1 MYLLQT
7 VTTAKTLGRVLNSEQ
22 FFRARVSQQ
31 STRHSLPPSLAHSLL
46 FFLSLT
52 YFFDG
57 LLPSPTSLV
66 LLHFFFFS
74 SLTGPVFL
82 HSLTIC
88 MSITHTYTHTHN
100 FSPLLNPH
108 PPPSLHTCSPCP
120 PPPPSLAGC
129 CCWLTVLIYST
140 FGRLPAHLKQLHE
153 LQGRPGEPSL
163 DSNKQSRRL
172 APLLSSPPSRT
183 PIYVITKKL

>member
-22 FFRARVSQQ
+22 FFRAHVSQQ
-31 STRHSLPPSLAHSLL
+31 STRHSHPPFFTPLLL

-52 YFFDG
+52 YFFTG
-57 LLPSPTSLV
+57 LLPSPHFPGSPSL
-66 LLHFFFFS
+66 FPP
-74 SLTGPVFL
+74 SLIGPVFL

-88 MSITHTYTHTHN
+88 MSSTYIYTQTV
-100 FSPLLNPH
+100 PRLLY
-108 PPPSLHTCSPCP
+108 PPPAHLTPLHTCSPCP
-120 PPPPSLAGC
+120 PPPPTPASC

-140 FGRLPAHLKQLHE
+140 LGQLPDHLKQLHE
-153 LQGRPGEPSL
+153 LQGRPQEPSL

-172 APLLSSPPSRT
+172 APLLS
-183 PIYVITKKL
+183 YVILKNRIIL